1 MNGAMELLPT
11 VGLNNLLFGM
21 TAKEVALQLGAPSKV
36 FNEEDEPEH
45 LVHQYDTLKLRLTYY
60 GEEGGRLGYI
70 HCAAQN
76 LQVNGKPIIG
86 QPVDVVKDQFQ
97 QTSPTDWEVEAY
109 TFFDTHFSEGHWLI
123 LNVEYGVVTDVEIG
137 VPFKNDEEYDWKR

>member
-1 MNGAMELLPT
+1 MKLLPT
-11 VGLNNLLFGM
+11 IGIDDLLFGM
-21 TAKEVALQLGAPSKV
+21 TAQEVALQLGEPSKV

-70 HCAAQN
+70 HCAAHN
-76 LQVNGKPIIG
+76 LQVNGKQIIG
-86 QPVDVVKDQFQ
+86 QPIDMVKQQFQ
-97 QTSPTDWEVEAY
+97 LTSPTDWEVEAY
-109 TFFDTHFSEGHWLI
+109 TFFDTHFSEGLWLI